1 MTNPTSTE
9 TLFTTNGMFIIDE
22 IVNKNTGERLTDIV
36 GGGGTFAAL
45 GATIVAT
52 AKHNFQ
58 QKNVLSEKNKALSV
72 AERIKFI
79 VDCGSDFPYETV
91 QSQLDA
97 WGIGIIYRKDSS
109 RLTTRGYNEY
119 GPGDFRTFKYQTPK
133 KLVLGQDFQQTIY
146 GPIAIVHLVCSAK
159 RAMEIIEALRVE
171 SPMAKGE
178 YTYKCKKF
186 VWEPVPDLCTL
197 EHYPD
202 IYNVLNQYTN
212 DDFEIILSP
221 NAEEAFQLFY
231 GIDYKDPSIQK
242 CITKLQSKIHQLS
255 PFPVVIRCGA
265 HGCILFNETD
275 KEGENIKPRVLPA
288 YHKLTQDEVKDPT
301 GGGNTFLGGFAMG
314 LVLSGGDFYQACIC
328 GNIVSGIV
336 IEQNGLP
343 ALDKTTQ
350 PGVYLWNGKSFAQRW
365 DHYMQTFLCMSE

>member
-1 MTNPTSTE
+1 MTNSKE

-45 GATIVAT
+45 GATIVGT
-52 AKHNFQ
+52 ANLNFQ
-58 QKNVLSEKNKALSV
+58 HGTVSCSENNVSSTSEK
-72 AERIKFI
+72 IKFI

-91 QSQLDA
+91 QPQLDA
-97 WGIGIIYRKDSS
+97 WGIGIIYRKDNS

-133 KLVLGQDFQQTIY
+133 KLVLGQDFMQTIE
-146 GPIAIVHLVCSAK
+146 GPIAIMHLVCSAK
-159 RAMEIIEALRVE
+159 RAVEIIEALRVE
-171 SPMAKGE
+171 STLVDGE
-178 YTYKCKKF
+178 FTYKCKKF

-197 EHYPD
+197 EYYKEIHA
-202 IYNVLNQYTN
+202 VLNQYAG
-212 DDFEIILSP
+212 DGVEVILSP

-231 GIDYKDPSIQK
+231 GIDVIEPTVQE

-265 HGCILFNETD
+265 LGCILFNQGD
-275 KEGENIKPRVLPA
+275 KNGKESTPQVLPA
-288 YHKLTQDEVKDPT
+288 YHQNTQDEVKDPT

-314 LVLSGGDFYQACIC
+314 LALSRGDFYQACIC
-328 GNIVSGIV
+328 GNIVSGVV

-343 ALDKTTQ
+343 VLNKTAQ

-365 DHYMQTFLCMSE
+365 NRYMKTYLNN